1 MDRKEFL
8 QLCGILGIGVAANA
22 TLMACRK
29 RDSKINKVLIVG
41 AGVAG
46 MTAGHLLRQ
55 RGIEFEILEANSTYG
70 GRIKTNNSFTNFPI
84 PLGAEWLHV
93 DTSLFAEIVNDSSTS
108 VSVNTVGYDHW
119 NDWGLHDGEEITV
132 TQAGFRNDHKFI
144 GTSWLNFYETYI
156 LPSVQS
162 NIRYNQQVSA
172 IDYEGSKVKV
182 TASGST
188 YEADRVIFTAP
199 VKILQGGSISFTPAL
214 PSNKTD
220 AIAETNVWD
229 GCKAFIKFSNK
240 FYATFTSYSN
250 TSGSDGEQLYY
261 DAAYGQS
268 TSDNIMGMF
277 AVGTGAE
284 PYLQRAN
291 SGNDL
296 INYMLAELDATYN
309 NQATPAYIDHIFQ
322 NWQNEP
328 FAQAAYVSDNVGWR
342 TVAAMGESVN
352 DKLYF
357 AGDAYT
363 TGNDWGSVH
372 AAARSAIRAIDE
384 MTA

>member
-1 MDRKEFL
+1 
-8 QLCGILGIGVAANA
+8 
-22 TLMACRK
+22 
-29 RDSKINKVLIVG
+29 
-41 AGVAG
+41 

-55 RGIEFEILEANSTYG
+55 RGIAFEILEANSVYG
-70 GRIKTNNSFTNFPI
+70 GRIKTNNTFTNFPI

-93 DTSLFAEIVNDSSTS
+93 KPGVFDEIVNDSSIA
-108 VSVNTVGYDHW
+108 VSVNTVGYNHW

-132 TQAGFRNDHKFI
+132 IEAGFRKDRKFI
-144 GTSWLNFYETYI
+144 GSSWLNFYETYI
-156 LPSVQS
+156 LPSVQG

-182 TASGST
+182 TASGTT

-199 VKILQGGSISFTPAL
+199 VKILQSGSISFTPAL
-214 PSNKTD
+214 PRHKTD

-229 GCKAFIKFSNK
+229 GCKAFIKFSKK
-240 FYATFTSYSN
+240 FYATFTSYSD
-250 TSGSDGEQLYY
+250 TPGRDGEQLYY

-268 TSDNIMGMF
+268 TTDNIVGMF
-277 AVGTGAE
+277 AVGTGAT
-284 PYLQRAN
+284 PYLQRAS

-296 INYMLAELDATYN
+296 INYMLAELDATYD

-342 TVAAMGESVN
+342 NVAAMGESVN
-352 DKLYF
+352 SKLYF

-372 AAARSAIRAIDE
+372 AAARSAIRAVDE